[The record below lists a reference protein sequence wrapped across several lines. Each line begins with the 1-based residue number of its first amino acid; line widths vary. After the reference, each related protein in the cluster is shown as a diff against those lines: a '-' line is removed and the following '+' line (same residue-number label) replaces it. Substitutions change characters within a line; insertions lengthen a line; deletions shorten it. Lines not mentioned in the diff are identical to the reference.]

1 MADRHQRGVEAAIDR
16 LDQVSEELNC
26 HRDEHGGI
34 IVREIKKVERKKTKI
49 VKRPVIKE
57 NDAY

>member
-16 LDQVSEELNC
+16 LDQVSEELDC

-34 IVREIKKVERKKTKI
+34 IVREIKKVERK
-49 VKRPVIKE
+49 
-57 NDAY
+57 